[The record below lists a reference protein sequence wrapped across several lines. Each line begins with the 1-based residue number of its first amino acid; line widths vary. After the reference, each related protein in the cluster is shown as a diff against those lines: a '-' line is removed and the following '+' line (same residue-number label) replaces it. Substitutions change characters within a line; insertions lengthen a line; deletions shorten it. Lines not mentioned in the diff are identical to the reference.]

1 MKKPGND
8 GRRTDQTVESRMG
21 WRERR
26 VRGDIFPP
34 RVSAVYDQSQVRRPA
49 GLEFANNK
57 MIAEAER

>member
-1 MKKPGND
+1 MGCGRMRRLKVGWD
-8 GRRTDQTVESRMG
+8 G
-21 WRERR
+21 ERR

-34 RVSAVYDQSQVRRPA
+34 RVSGVYDQSQVRRPA